1 MDRRQRKITLMQ
13 LQVSTLRKVLFSI
26 LIMLVLIAGV
36 LFFQIPNPNMILI
49 AGLVLCSAMFG
60 YGGGIVA
67 AAVMLVYT
75 LYFFSTDH
83 SFLRF
88 TPENL
93 KKVVVTLVGIIA
105 DLLLVCTLKLAEV
118 EAFREVDEL
127 TEELKRENE
136 LLHSASMTDALTGIR
151 NRQALRRDYDS
162 YRGHQV
168 TVMMLDLDRFKGIN
182 DSRGHEE
189 GDRMLRETGRLLSE
203 TFGQAHCYRY
213 GGDEFLVIWP
223 DEPEEDFRTRLEAML
238 KNRPTLEEAG
248 EAVMADFSVGYV
260 HDALDLPGKLRE
272 LIAKADERMYAD
284 KRGKAPAGK

>member
-13 LQVSTLRKVLFSI
+13 LQVSRLRKVLFSI

-36 LFFQIPNPNMILI
+36 LYFQIPNPNMILI

-60 YGGGIVA
+60 YCGGIVA
-67 AAVMLVYT
+67 AAIMLVYT

-105 DLLLVCTLKLAEV
+105 DLLLVCTLKRAEL

-182 DSRGHEE
+182 DNRGHEE

-223 DEPEEDFRTRLEAML
+223 DEPEEAIRTRLEATL
-238 KNRPTLEEAG
+238 QHRPTLEESG

-260 HDALDLPGKLRE
+260 HAAPDLPGKLRE

-284 KRGKAPAGK
+284 KRGKSPAGK